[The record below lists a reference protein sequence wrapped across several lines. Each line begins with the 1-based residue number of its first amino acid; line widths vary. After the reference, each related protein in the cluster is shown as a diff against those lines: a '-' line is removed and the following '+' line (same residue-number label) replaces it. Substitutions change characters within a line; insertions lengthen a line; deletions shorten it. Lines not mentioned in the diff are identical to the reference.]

1 MSLSCWRVRFPGAD
15 VREAGRGREGMQ
27 RSRKA
32 LLRRTA
38 AAQVQSAVAE
48 AAGNGRKRRLYGF
61 SVSLVVTL
69 WVAVLLLHSL
79 VGHGDGQRGI
89 TVFPLPLYLAP
100 AISQS
105 VLKSQP
111 RGCLRVGDRDT
122 QTDAPGLSYAAK
134 CYAADQTVRRH
145 RSPSQFARLS
155 YAADQTAGCHRSL
168 SQHTPAVL
176 CSRSDCEASSKSVTT
191 W

>member
-1 MSLSCWRVRFPGAD
+1 
-15 VREAGRGREGMQ
+15 MQ

-89 TVFPLPLYLAP
+89 TVCLPSSALFRC
-100 AISQS
+100 IS
-105 VLKSQP
+105 P
-111 RGCLRVGDRDT
+111 RPFLN
-122 QTDAPGLSYAAK
+122 
-134 CYAADQTVRRH
+134 
-145 RSPSQFARLS
+145 PS
-155 YAADQTAGCHRSL
+155 
-168 SQHTPAVL
+168 
-176 CSRSDCEASSKSVTT
+176 
-191 W
+191 

>member
-1 MSLSCWRVRFPGAD
+1 
-15 VREAGRGREGMQ
+15 MQ

-89 TVFPLPLYLAP
+89 TVFPLPPSSAV
-100 AISQS
+100 S
-105 VLKSQP
+105 
-111 RGCLRVGDRDT
+111 R
-122 QTDAPGLSYAAK
+122 PGHFSIRLEESAA
-134 CYAADQTVRRH
+134 
-145 RSPSQFARLS
+145 
-155 YAADQTAGCHRSL
+155 
-168 SQHTPAVL
+168 
-176 CSRSDCEASSKSVTT
+176 
-191 W
+191 